1 MPPGPD
7 SLRRA
12 AWAGLQDSM
21 PRAALL
27 SIHAR
32 VAGTQPSDWEH
43 PALVQVWGPHYA
55 VFVVPAQDVAVFTVA
70 LLPEDG
76 KGRRRAEDLAARLH
90 EQLGG
95 QRASANDAGRAL
107 GMHPNKFGYAAP
119 TGTVLIRWDGAR
131 RPDIWTVPRP
141 ATSPRDARLEL
152 ARRYLHVYGPVTA
165 GAFGRW
171 AGFGPLGDQVF
182 AELGD
187 ELLPVRTP
195 VGEAWI
201 LAADEAGFL
210 AAPAAPAPARLLP
223 SGDSYWLYH
232 GAARELLVPDEGQ
245 RAELWTSRVWPGALL
260 VGGEITGT
268 WRRGPDHRPLGRLSR
283 DGRAACPS
291 TADRGPAMLILA
303 VVLALGAALANAVNL
318 MTQHLA
324 SVASPPGVTG
334 VKLARYLIRQPMW
347 LLGAAA
353 GVGSYILQA
362 GALNNGPLSV
372 VQPLLITELIFVM
385 VLRRVWIHQ
394 RVRPAAWVSV
404 LTVAG
409 ALAVF
414 LAAAEPAGGQ

>member
-1 MPPGPD
+1 MTSTRLALTRDQILAFRQRAGGLTERLPHGAA
-7 SLRRA
+7 SLRQA

-43 PALVQVWGPHYA
+43 PALVQVWGPHYS

-90 EQLGG
+90 EHLGG

-107 GMHPNKFGYAAP
+107 GMHPNKFGYAAAHRHRADP
-119 TGTVLIRWDGAR
+119 VGRRAPPGHLDRAAAR
-131 RPDIWTVPRP
+131 DQP
-141 ATSPRDARLEL
+141 AHARLEL

-171 AGFGPLGDQVF
+171 AGIGPRGDQVF

-187 ELLPVRTP
+187 ELLPVQTP

-223 SGDSYWLYH
+223 SGDAYWLYH

-268 WRRGPDHRPLGRLSR
+268 WRRTGTVLSVQTWRPLSPAER
-283 DGRAACPS
+283 DA
-291 TADRGPAMLILA
+291 
-303 VVLALGAALANAVNL
+303 VLAEAESLPLPGAAGQITV
-318 MTQHLA
+318 
-324 SVASPPGVTG
+324 
-334 VKLARYLIRQPMW
+334 RW
-347 LLGAAA
+347 A
-353 GVGSYILQA
+353 G
-362 GALNNGPLSV
+362 
-372 VQPLLITELIFVM
+372 
-385 VLRRVWIHQ
+385 
-394 RVRPAAWVSV
+394 
-404 LTVAG
+404 
-409 ALAVF
+409 
-414 LAAAEPAGGQ
+414 